1 MKLFPLLLA
10 TASMFAA
17 TSAFAGPPVTVTFK
31 NIGTATANYTII
43 SSNEAT
49 TYVNASPKPATTVAA
64 AGTNI
69 YSVTSLISPDVN
81 YANVRYKIGTKQCV
95 FGTTFVN
102 ALQPGGAKIPQWN
115 KTATPS
121 GGAICTATITS
132 INTATYAWTV
142 TFTMK

>member
-1 MKLFPLLLA
+1 MKRFPLLIAA
-10 TASMFAA
+10 TFMFAA

-31 NIGTATANYTII
+31 NIGTAPANYTII
-43 SSNEAT
+43 STNEAA
-49 TYVNASPKPATTVAA
+49 TYANASPKPAATVAA
-64 AGTNI
+64 AGTNV

-81 YANVRYKIGTKQCV
+81 YANLRYKIGTKQCL

-115 KTATPS
+115 KTATAS

-132 INTATYAWTV
+132 VNPVTYAWAV

>member
-1 MKLFPLLLA
+1 MRLFSTLIA
-10 TASMFAA
+10 AASMLVA

-64 AGTNI
+64 AGTNV

-115 KTATPS
+115 KTATAS

-132 INTATYAWTV
+132 INITTYAWTV

>member
-1 MKLFPLLLA
+1 MRLFSTLIA
-10 TASMFAA
+10 AASMFVA
-17 TSAFAGPPVTVTFK
+17 TSAFAGPPVTVTLK

-64 AGTNI
+64 AGTNV

-132 INTATYAWTV
+132 INITTYAWTV

>member
-1 MKLFPLLLA
+1 MKLFPLLIA

-43 SSNEAT
+43 STNEAV
-49 TYVNASPKPATTVAA
+49 TYANASPKPAATVAA
-64 AGTNI
+64 AGTNV

-81 YANVRYKIGTKQCV
+81 YANLRYKIGTKQCL

-115 KTATPS
+115 KTATAS

-132 INTATYAWTV
+132 VNPVTYAWAV